1 MRGLTL
7 TEKEQTRLRIVTG
20 VVGREWTVVEAAR
33 VLGTSERH
41 VWRMLAGYKAR
52 GAASIAHGNRGRI
65 PRNAT
70 PSELRTQIVSLV
82 RDRYGGVN
90 HTHLTELLEEREDI
104 SLSRSTV
111 RRILTGAG
119 LPSHGHRQ
127 PRQHRCRRQ
136 RMPQEGMLLQIDGSL
151 HQWLGE
157 EGPWLTLLLAI
168 DDATGTVPYAVFR
181 EQEDSE
187 GYFMLMRGVI
197 QAHGIP
203 LAVYSDRHFIFCYS
217 KPGIVPGEASVID
230 REKPTQFGR
239 AMQELGVTQIFARS
253 PEAKGRVE
261 RANGTFQDRLVSELR
276 LADART
282 LEEANSLLEA
292 FLPRY
297 NRRFGVPAAQID
309 PAYRPLD
316 ASIDIDGILCFKE
329 ARRVGR
335 DNTVQ
340 YHGQTLQLFPGKV
353 RRNYARTRIEVQ
365 RRLDGR
371 LVAFYKGELLTP
383 QEAPP
388 LAASLR
394 AGTRK
399 YPKPGFCAEL
409 TPYCPTV
416 EAQDEPRMS
425 EPRVI
430 WYEDSGMMAVHRTL
444 VKAGM
449 ERARQQGKHIG
460 RPRVADRPEFIES
473 YHTAVMQIR
482 EGILSRRKAAKQLSI
497 GYATLKRYLDA
508 GAEPTERS
516 TDRSLTLVDSSSR
529 CSALSEVID

>member
-7 TEKEQTRLRIVTG
+7 TEKEQTRLQVVTG
-20 VVGREWTVVEAAR
+20 VVGREWTVVEAAQ
-33 VLGTSERH
+33 VLGMSERH
-41 VWRMLAGYKAR
+41 LWRMLAGYKAR
-52 GAASIAHGNRGRI
+52 GAAAIAHGNRGRI

-70 PSELRTQIVSLV
+70 PRELRAQIVALV
-82 RDRYGGVN
+82 RDRYGGIN

-111 RRILTGAG
+111 RRILTDAG
-119 LPSHGHRQ
+119 LPSRGHRQ

-136 RMPQEGMLLQIDGSL
+136 RMPQDGMLLQIDGSY

-157 EGPWLTLLLAI
+157 QGPWFTLLLAI
-168 DDATGTVPYAVFR
+168 DDATGTVPYALFR

-187 GYFMLMRGVI
+187 GYFKLMRGVI

-203 LAVYSDRHFIFCYS
+203 LAVYSDRHTIFCYS
-217 KPGIVPGEASVID
+217 RRGDEPGAGSVND
-230 REKPTQFGR
+230 RAKPTQFGR
-239 AMQELGVTQIFARS
+239 AMEELGVTQIFARS
-253 PEAKGRVE
+253 PEAKGRIE

-276 LADART
+276 LAGART
-282 LEEANSLLEA
+282 LEEANSVLEA
-292 FLPRY
+292 FLPRF
-297 NRRFGVPAAQID
+297 NRRFGVPAAQTD

-316 ASIDIDGILCFKE
+316 ASIDTDGILCFKE
-329 ARRVGR
+329 PRRVGR

-340 YHGQTLQLFPGKV
+340 YHGQTLQLFPGKA
-353 RRNYARTRIEVQ
+353 RRNYARTRVEVQ

-394 AGTRK
+394 VRPRK
-399 YPKPGFCAEL
+399 YPKPGFCTEL
-409 TPYCPTV
+409 TPYCPTN
-416 EAQDEPRMS
+416 EAQDEATVS

-430 WYEDSGMMAVHRTL
+430 WYEDSRMMAVHRQL
-444 VKAGM
+444 VKDGM

-460 RPRVADRPEFIES
+460 RPRVTDRPEFIGS
-473 YHTAVMQIR
+473 YRTALMQIR
-482 EGILSRRKAAKQLSI
+482 EGTLSRRKAARQLDI
-497 GYATLKRYLDA
+497 GYATLKRLIDA
-508 GAEPTERS
+508 GLQPPIALETRDKLAFEN
-516 TDRSLTLVDSSSR
+516 T
-529 CSALSEVID
+529 CSAVVD